1 MCLTAP
7 HAAGLAVSLCLWLSL
22 STLCYVPNGS
32 TCSRSS
38 WLLVSL
44 TVSIYTV
51 LCAERLHAQHVYLSP
66 CVSDCLYQHC
76 AMCLT
81 APQAAGLAVS
91 LCLWLS
97 LSTLYYVLNDSTHN
111 RSNCLVVCLT
121 VSINTVLCWT
131 APHAAG
137 LAVSLCL
144 WLSLS
149 TLYYV
154 PNDFLHNMCSFLLV
168 SLAVSVNT
176 VLCA

>member
-7 HAAGLAVSLCLWLSL
+7 HAAGLALSLCLWLSLSTLYYVPNDSTCNRSSCVLCVWLSL

-51 LCAERLHAQHVYLSP
+51 LCAELLHAQHVCLSP

-76 AMCLT
+76 AMCLA
-81 APQAAGLAVS
+81 APQAAGLPVS

-97 LSTLYYVLNDSTHN
+97 LSTLY
-111 RSNCLVVCLT
+111 C
-121 VSINTVLCWT
+121 
-131 APHAAG
+131 
-137 LAVSLCL
+137 
-144 WLSLS
+144 
-149 TLYYV
+149 V
-154 PNDFLHNMCSFLLV
+154 PNDSMHNMCSFLLV
-168 SLAVSVNT
+168 SLAVSIYT